1 MTNRTI
7 TTNDL
12 LFVGFNGR
20 VIALDR
26 ADGSVVWKWKPN
38 QKGMGNGMVTMLPD
52 GDRLFATIMG
62 YTWALD
68 PVDGRE
74 LWYQPLKGEGQGIPT
89 LATMSAAADASRLA
103 AAAAASASAAHV
115 AVHH

>member
-1 MTNRTI
+1 MSDRTI

-26 ADGSVVWKWKPN
+26 ADGSVVWKWKPS
-38 QKGMGNGMVTMLPD
+38 QKGLGDNTLTLLPD
-52 GDRLFATIMG
+52 GERLFATIMG

-74 LWYQPLKGEGQGIPT
+74 LWYQPLKGEGQGIAT
-89 LATMSAAADASRLA
+89 LATFSAAADALRLA
-103 AAAAASASAAHV
+103 AATAANAAKVAAH
-115 AVHH
+115 H

>member
-1 MTNRTI
+1 MSDRTI

-26 ADGSVVWKWKPN
+26 ADGSVVWKWKPS
-38 QKGMGNGMVTMLPD
+38 QKGMGNGMVTLLPD
-52 GDRLFATIMG
+52 GERLFATIMG
-62 YTWALD
+62 YTWAID

-89 LATMSAAADASRLA
+89 LATMVSSSDGARLA
-103 AAAAASASAAHV
+103 ATAAAAQASAAQMAH
-115 AVHH
+115 

>member
-1 MTNRTI
+1 VTNRTI
-7 TTNDL
+7 TTNEL

-26 ADGSVVWKWKPN
+26 ADGSVVWKWRPS
-38 QKGMGNGMVTMLPD
+38 QKGMGNGIVTLLPD

-68 PVDGRE
+68 PVDGHE
-74 LWYQPLKGEGQGIPT
+74 LWYQPLKGEGQGIAT
-89 LATMSAAADASRLA
+89 LATMTAAADASRLA
-103 AAAAASASAAHV
+103 AAASQARAASVAH
-115 AVHH
+115 

>member
-1 MTNRTI
+1 MSNRTI

-26 ADGSVVWKWKPN
+26 ADGSVVWKWRPS
-38 QKGMGNGMVTMLPD
+38 QKGMGSGMVTLLPD
-52 GDRLFATIMG
+52 GERLFATIMG

-74 LWYQPLKGEGQGIPT
+74 LWYQPLKGEGQGIAT

-103 AAAAASASAAHV
+103 AAASQEQGASAV
-115 AVHH
+115 R

>member
-1 MTNRTI
+1 MSDRTL
-7 TTNDL
+7 TTSDL

-26 ADGSVVWKWKPN
+26 ADGSVVWKWKPS
-38 QKGMGNGMVTMLPD
+38 QKGMGNGMVTLLPD

-74 LWYQPLKGEGQGIPT
+74 LWYQPLKGEGSGIPT
-89 LATMSAAADASRLA
+89 LATMRAASDSSRAA
-103 AAAAASASAAHV
+103 AAAAASAASTT
-115 AVHH
+115 VHH

>member
-1 MTNRTI
+1 
-7 TTNDL
+7 
-12 LFVGFNGR
+12 
-20 VIALDR
+20 
-26 ADGSVVWKWKPN
+26 
-38 QKGMGNGMVTMLPD
+38 MGNGVVTLLPD

-89 LATMSAAADASRLA
+89 LATMRAASDSSRAA
-103 AAAAASASAAHV
+103 AAAAASAASTT
-115 AVHH
+115 VHH

>member
-1 MTNRTI
+1 MSDRTI
-7 TTNDL
+7 TTSDL

-26 ADGSVVWKWKPN
+26 ADDSVVWKWKPS
-38 QKGMGNGMVTMLPD
+38 QKGMGNGVVTLLPD

-89 LATMSAAADASRLA
+89 LATMVSSSDGARLA
-103 AAAAASASAAHV
+103 ATAAAAQAGAAQMAH
-115 AVHH
+115 